1 MTDKKQLNENN
12 TQQGIS
18 GKYALCIVDV
28 RNLGTRTFSYLIPE
42 HIKPKIRVGQA
53 VLVPF
58 GRRKQ
63 HIIAFVTGFSDY
75 LQPDIQAKEIIK
87 IIDRRAIFTLDYL
100 KMLDWIA
107 NYYCCDINAVIQAA
121 VPMKFLKENSGKQ
134 QKEKTEK
141 HVIFKTKEGATTRQ
155 IKILEKLEA
164 KGEAPLIDFEKEIK
178 TTRATMQKLA
188 EADILSLE
196 CLS

>member
-1 MTDKKQLNENN
+1 MEDNKEELKEN

-63 HIIAFVTGFSDY
+63 HIIAFV
-75 LQPDIQAKEIIK
+75 L
-87 IIDRRAIFTLDYL
+87 
-100 KMLDWIA
+100 
-107 NYYCCDINAVIQAA
+107 
-121 VPMKFLKENSGKQ
+121 
-134 QKEKTEK
+134 
-141 HVIFKTKEGATTRQ
+141 
-155 IKILEKLEA
+155 
-164 KGEAPLIDFEKEIK
+164 
-178 TTRATMQKLA
+178 
-188 EADILSLE
+188 
-196 CLS
+196 